1 MDTDKWKSV
10 AVSIDIYKMLKAM
23 AEKSDRS
30 VSKQVAHIV
39 KMAHIDYTE
48 AGQERRLH
56 KRISSR

>member
-39 KMAHIDYTE
+39 KKEYQ
-48 AGQERRLH
+48 AGKKL
-56 KRISSR
+56 SV

>member
-10 AVSIDIYKMLKAM
+10 AVSIDIYKLLKAM

-39 KMAHIDYTE
+39 KKEYE
-48 AGQERRLH
+48 AD
-56 KRISSR
+56 KKISA